1 MLSRISISRPMVAIS
16 ITESPCLTCPDTVYG
31 HSIGYQLS
39 LVYNHVK
46 KYLGWV
52 KKLSVFFA
60 CTSEGNDSFRKVRCL
75 YEAQGN
81 DQCC

>member
-31 HSIGYQLS
+31 HAIGYQLS

-52 KKLSVFFA
+52 KKLSVFF
-60 CTSEGNDSFRKVRCL
+60 V
-75 YEAQGN
+75 AQKKAARSAP
-81 DQCC
+81 CRPIL